1 MTERAAARAYQRLA
15 RIFSMWP
22 LAVAACLTLAA
33 LLVPATAFAVPLGAP
48 LHAKPTAAA
57 PADNRGWS
65 NPRALELAKEAIE
78 AKKAGNAQ
86 LCVEKD
92 QASLQLEDHPYVK
105 LHLASCLSATG
116 KLVDALG
123 KAKDSLGA
131 GIRNGD
137 EDLQR
142 SAQARVSELLP
153 RISHVKLLLPKES
166 SGIKVTFDGIPVR
179 QALFK
184 QRIAVDPGDHIIDAE
199 RDNKGDH
206 ELFKERITLAEGE
219 EKTIEIVLKPT
230 NATQSEI
237 ECLQNATSYDEKLA
251 CVERKS
257 TKPNVHIGLEGSGYT
272 DSTNVHVFSPA
283 INASV
288 VSPTQGW
295 NVGASYLI
303 DFVSAASPDIV
314 SMASPA
320 YKEVRHAVAAGGGY
334 KVGAAD
340 LSVNGFL
347 GSEPDYLSRSVGGA
361 VATELNDK
369 LITPRIG
376 YNFSSDRIGIRNTPF
391 AQFERNLTTH
401 EVEAGI
407 TFVMS
412 PTTLL
417 VTGITGQFEIG
428 ENAKLYRYIPMFA
441 PDIASR
447 IPVGATIDLV
457 NQYRLPMRP
466 LEQLPTERD
475 RYALGLRLAKRF
487 NNLNSTLRL
496 DQRLY
501 YDTWGIAATT
511 TDARYVQDVGKR
523 FRFWPHLRLNAQT
536 GASFYQLAYAALL
549 NSDGSITVPLY
560 RSDDR
565 ELGPLVTL
573 TAGGGLRF
581 GLTPPDS
588 KTQIGLNVAGDLMY
602 TRFFDALFVTTR
614 TAAYGTVGIDF
625 EWD

>member
-1 MTERAAARAYQRLA
+1 MTEGPAARAFPPNALA
-15 RIFSMWP
+15 RMLWIG
-22 LAVAACLTLAA
+22 LTLAFA
-33 LLVPATAFAVPLGAP
+33 VLTTRDAFAAPPGA
-48 LHAKPTAAA
+48 LHARPTAAA

-78 AKKAGNAQ
+78 AKKSGNAQ

-116 KLVDALG
+116 KLVDALS

-131 GIRNGD
+131 GIRNED

-142 SAQARVSELLP
+142 SAQARVTELLP
-153 RISHVKLLLPKES
+153 RISHVKLLLPKDS

-179 QALFK
+179 PALFK

-206 ELFKERITLAEGE
+206 ELFKDRITLAEGE

-237 ECLQNATSYDEKLA
+237 DCLQSATSYDEKLA

-257 TKPNVHIGLEGSGYT
+257 TKPNVHVGLEASGYT

-334 KVGAAD
+334 KLGAAD

-347 GSEPDYLSRSVGGA
+347 GSEPDYVSRSVGGA
-361 VATELNDK
+361 IATELDDK

-391 AQFERNLTTH
+391 SQFERNLATH

-428 ENAKLYRYIPMFA
+428 ENAKLYRYIPTFA
-441 PDIASR
+441 PDVAPKVS
-447 IPVGATIDLV
+447 PGESIDAV
-457 NQYRLPMRP
+457 NENRLPVKMRELVP
-466 LEQLPTERD
+466 HTRD
-475 RYALGLRLAKRF
+475 RFSIGARINHRF
-487 NNLNSTLRL
+487 TNGTLRVEE
-496 DQRLY
+496 RLY
-501 YDTWGIAATT
+501 DDSWGIKAST
-511 TDARYVQDVGKR
+511 TDGKYLHDLGDHLR
-523 FRFWPHLRLNAQT
+523 VWPHLRLHVQS
-536 GASFYQLAYAALL
+536 GASFYKLAYPAVIEQD
-549 NSDGSITVPLY
+549 NIPLQVFTY
-560 RSDDR
+560 RTDDR
-565 ELGPLVTL
+565 ELSPMMTV
-573 TAGGGLRF
+573 TAGGGARIA
-581 GLTPPDS
+581 LTTDKAS
-588 KTQIGLNVAGDLMY
+588 VQYAIILSGEAMYSRYFKSLYIVA
-602 TRFFDALFVTTR
+602 R
-614 TAAYGTVGIDF
+614 TAVYGSLGF
-625 EWD
+625 EAEF

>member
-1 MTERAAARAYQRLA
+1 MTERAAARAYGRLA
-15 RIFSMWP
+15 RIFSTWP
-22 LAVAACLTLAA
+22 LALAACLTAAVVLA
-33 LLVPATAFAVPLGAP
+33 PTAAF
-48 LHAKPTAAA
+48 AKPTASA
-57 PADNRGWS
+57 PGDNRGWS

-78 AKKAGNAQ
+78 AKKSGNAQ

-123 KAKDSLGA
+123 KAKDALGA
-131 GIRNGD
+131 GIRNSD

-142 SAQARVSELLP
+142 SAQARVTELLP

-166 SGIKVTFDGIPVR
+166 SGIKVTFDGVPVR

-184 QRIAVDPGDHIIDAE
+184 QRIAVDPGDHVIDAE

-206 ELFKERITLAEGE
+206 ELFKDRLTLAEGE

-230 NATQSEI
+230 NTTQSEI
-237 ECLQNATSYDEKLA
+237 DCLQQATSYDEKLA

-257 TKPNVHIGLEGSGYT
+257 TKPNVHVGLEGSGYT

-283 INASV
+283 INASIA
-288 VSPTQGW
+288 SPTQGW

-320 YKEVRHAVAAGGGY
+320 YKEVRHAVAGGGGY
-334 KVGAAD
+334 KLGAAD
-340 LSVNGFL
+340 LSIHGFL
-347 GSEPDYLSRSVGGA
+347 GSEPDYLARSVGGA

-369 LITPRIG
+369 LIVPRLG
-376 YNFSSDRIGIRNTPF
+376 YTFSSDRIGIRNTPF
-391 AQFERNLTTH
+391 SQFERNLATH

-417 VTGITGQFEIG
+417 VTGVTAQFEIG

-441 PDIASR
+441 PDVAPKVS
-447 IPVGATIDLV
+447 PGESIDAV
-457 NQYRLPMRP
+457 NANRLPLKSRELVP
-466 LEQLPTERD
+466 HTRN
-475 RYALGLRLAKRF
+475 RF
-487 NNLNSTLRL
+487 SIGARVNHRFSSGTLRVEE
-496 DQRLY
+496 RLY
-501 YDTWGIAATT
+501 DDSWGIKAST
-511 TDARYVQDVGKR
+511 TDARYLHDLGDHLRV
-523 FRFWPHLRLNAQT
+523 WPHLRYHVQSGT
-536 GASFYQLAYAALL
+536 SFYKLAYPAAIEQTDL
-549 NSDGSITVPLY
+549 PLQVFTY
-560 RSDDR
+560 RTDDR
-565 ELGPLVTL
+565 ELSPMMTV
-573 TAGGGLRF
+573 TAGGGARIA
-581 GLTPPDS
+581 LTTEKAS
-588 KTQIGLNVAGDLMY
+588 VQYAIILGGEVMY
-602 TRFFDALFVTTR
+602 SRYFKSLYISAR
-614 TAAYGTVGIDF
+614 TGVYGTVGF
-625 EWD
+625 EAEF

>member
-1 MTERAAARAYQRLA
+1 MTK
-15 RIFSMWP
+15 WP
-22 LAVAACLTLAA
+22 LARALALA
-33 LLVPATAFAVPLGAP
+33 LAIVLVPAAAL
-48 LHAKPTAAA
+48 AKPTAAA
-57 PADNRGWS
+57 PSDNRGWS

-123 KAKDSLGA
+123 KAKDALGA

-142 SAQARVSELLP
+142 SAQARVTELLP
-153 RISHVKLLLPKES
+153 RISHVKLLLPKEA

-184 QRIAVDPGDHIIDAE
+184 QRIAVDPGDHVVDAE

-206 ELFKERITLAEGE
+206 ELFKDRITLAEGE

-230 NATQSEI
+230 NTTQSEI
-237 ECLQNATSYDEKLA
+237 DCLQQATSYDEKLA

-257 TKPNVHIGLEGSGYT
+257 SKPNVHVGLEGSGYT

-283 INASV
+283 INASIA
-288 VSPTQGW
+288 SPTQGW

-320 YKEVRHAVAAGGGY
+320 YKEARHAVAAGGGY

-340 LSVNGFL
+340 LSLHGFL
-347 GSEPDYLSRSVGGA
+347 GSEPDYLARSVGGA

-369 LITPRIG
+369 LIVPRLG
-376 YNFSSDRIGIRNTPF
+376 YTFSSDRIGIRNTPF
-391 AQFERNLTTH
+391 SQFERNLATH
-401 EVEAGI
+401 EVEAGM

-417 VTGITGQFEIG
+417 VTGITAQFEIG

-441 PDIASR
+441 PDVAPKVS
-447 IPVGATIDLV
+447 PGESIDAV
-457 NQYRLPMRP
+457 NANRLPLKSREMVP
-466 LEQLPTERD
+466 HTRD
-475 RYALGLRLAKRF
+475 RFSIGARVNHRF
-487 NNLNSTLRL
+487 SSGTLRVEE
-496 DQRLY
+496 RLY
-501 YDTWGIAATT
+501 DDSWGIKAST
-511 TDARYVQDVGKR
+511 TDAKYLHDLGDHLRV
-523 FRFWPHLRLNAQT
+523 WPHLRYHVQS
-536 GASFYQLAYAALL
+536 GASFYKLAYPAAVEQTDL
-549 NSDGSITVPLY
+549 PLQVFTY
-560 RSDDR
+560 RTDDR
-565 ELGPLVTL
+565 ELSPMMTV
-573 TAGGGLRF
+573 TAGGGARIA
-581 GLTPPDS
+581 LTS
-588 KTQIGLNVAGDLMY
+588 EKASVQYAIILAGEVMY
-602 TRFFDALFVTTR
+602 SRYFKALYITAR
-614 TAAYGTVGIDF
+614 TGVYGTLGF
-625 EWD
+625 EAEF